1 MEKIPQGMV
10 LIPSGEFT
18 IGTDRIDEENHALLL
33 GLHKPWF
40 ADESPERRIDIA
52 DFYIDR
58 YEVTN
63 LKYYI
68 DRKSVV

>member
-1 MEKIPQGMV
+1 MILSGCMEKIPEGMI

-18 IGTDRIDEENHALLL
+18 IGTDQMDEEKHALSL

-40 ADESPERRIDIA
+40 ADESPQRRIDIS

-63 LKYYI
+63 
-68 DRKSVV
+68 